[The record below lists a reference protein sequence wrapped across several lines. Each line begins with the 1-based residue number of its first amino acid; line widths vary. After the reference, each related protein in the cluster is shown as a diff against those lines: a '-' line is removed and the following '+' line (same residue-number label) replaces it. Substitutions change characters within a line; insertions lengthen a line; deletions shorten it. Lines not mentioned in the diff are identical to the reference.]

1 MSEDLETGQARA
13 LAARCGAQEGWEGA
27 TYQPGRVRAAA
38 SESGALGLVFED
50 VPDPADVASSRRS
63 LSSEQRLVA
72 GVIGRAISDLSITT
86 GPEARDAATAQDW
99 IFGEDLGG
107 DGWSF
112 VAACEFV
119 GLDAETVR
127 RLATDADGLRV
138 RRPHVYSASSTTPR
152 PTPPREMHVED
163 LVDAGDAAA

>member
-1 MSEDLETGQARA
+1 MVEDLVEPGYVHA
-13 LAARCGAQEGWEGA
+13 LAAFDE
-27 TYQPGRVRAAA
+27 
-38 SESGALGLVFED
+38 
-50 VPDPADVASSRRS
+50 VPDPNDVSASRRS
-63 LSSEQRLVA
+63 YSPAQRLIA

-86 GPEARDAATAQDW
+86 GPEARDAATARSW

-107 DGWSF
+107 EGFSF

-127 RLATDADGLRV
+127 RLAADADGLRV

-152 PTPPREMHVED
+152 PTPPREVHVEDLDD
-163 LVDAGDAAA
+163 LVDAGDVAAA